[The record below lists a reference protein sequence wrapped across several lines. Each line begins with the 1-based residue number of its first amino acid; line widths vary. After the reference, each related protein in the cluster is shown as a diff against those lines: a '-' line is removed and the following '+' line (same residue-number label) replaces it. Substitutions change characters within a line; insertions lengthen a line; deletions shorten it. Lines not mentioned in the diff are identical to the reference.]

1 MFEEWY
7 AEQTAENID
16 ALITIP
22 ESESPTFIA
31 FNRTEQCDAVLRSGL
46 ITQNPDSRYSRQI
59 SSYGLQERLRSRALR
74 CDL

>member
-16 ALITIP
+16 ALITVP

-31 FNRTEQCDAVLRSGL
+31 TIF
-46 ITQNPDSRYSRQI
+46 
-59 SSYGLQERLRSRALR
+59 
-74 CDL
+74 